1 MKSLIATSAL
11 FCFAVSIAYGQA
23 SGSGGQSN
31 PDSAK
36 PTQTPADNTAETTG
50 KPRKK
55 KVWTNDEISTVGGP
69 GSISVVGKA
78 NGPQAEEP
86 NSSGNTGARGAASA
100 KQRQVAGYRDRLRQL
115 NNQLEST
122 DKQISDLR
130 NFKATNTSAS
140 GGINMNHRYSMTPVE
155 EQVKDLEEKKKQLQ
169 AQISAVE
176 DQARKEGIEP
186 GQLR

>member
-1 MKSLIATSAL
+1 MKSLITASAL
-11 FCFAVSIAYGQA
+11 LFFAAGIAHGQA
-23 SGSGGQSN
+23 SGPGSQSN
-31 PDSAK
+31 PETSK
-36 PTQTPADNTAETTG
+36 PAQTPAGNAGETTD
-50 KPRKK
+50 KPKKK

-69 GSISVVGKA
+69 GSISVVGRA
-78 NGPQAEEP
+78 NDPTVAEP
-86 NSSGNTGARGAASA
+86 NALENSAARASA

-115 NNQLEST
+115 NNQLEAT

-155 EQVKDLEEKKKQLQ
+155 EQVRTLEEKKKQLQ
-169 AQISAVE
+169 LQISAVE
-176 DQARKEGIEP
+176 EQARKEGMEP